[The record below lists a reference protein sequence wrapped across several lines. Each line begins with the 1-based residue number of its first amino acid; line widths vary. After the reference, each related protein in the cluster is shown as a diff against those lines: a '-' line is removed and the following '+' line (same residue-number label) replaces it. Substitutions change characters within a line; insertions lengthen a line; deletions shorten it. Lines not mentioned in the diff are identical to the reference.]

1 MMNRLT
7 MIAIA
12 VLSLTARPTT
22 AIAQVLGSVSA
33 DGMNVVVGRV
43 VVVDGEASHPVPGAL
58 VTLIG
63 YLDDEGRVKREVPS
77 GYEATF
83 GRVTRQEAFTRA
95 DGYFVFRG
103 LGAGSYTLGA
113 EAAGYL
119 RPDYRPRA
127 VALGDDGDG
136 GTVASVTLRLVKYAA
151 ITGRV
156 FDAAGEPVVGAPVA
170 VLRGLRGGQSPV
182 SQTLTGTVTTD
193 DRGAYRIAKLP
204 PGNYLVGV
212 LARST
217 SLPAALG
224 EDLDSAVNGRRDP
237 ALYQALL
244 SGNAHRVRTGEGT
257 RIGGAVLHREG
268 PPPVPSPD
276 GDLLWYATTYYPS
289 ALTADAATAIDLR
302 SGETRSEVN
311 ITVTYART
319 FRVSGVVAGPDG
331 PIGNLMVRLLPPSSD
346 APIVAGDIVPDV
358 GAVTSASGAF
368 EFLAVPPGQYRLIA
382 MYVTPREQGRPMTV
396 DGNLWD
402 ANLWAVE
409 QVAVVDR
416 DVTGLDVTM
425 ARGFRLTGR
434 VTFENPEGLALDE
447 DFYVGL
453 RPFGIGDGYSLSWS
467 HGSMGPDGAF
477 VVVGIPPGRYFIR
490 MNLNSH
496 CRMRGC
502 PSDETWH
509 WKGTTLDG
517 RRLPYNVIDIN
528 GDVSDLEVTVSTRT
542 SGVAGSI
549 VNAAGGADASADVI
563 VFPADTTLWRE
574 DFYDPRVQRVH
585 ATSTGRFEVTD
596 LMPGDYYLVAVE
608 GGYHHEGP
616 GALERLVADA
626 ETVTVADGAVV
637 TRTLRSVKLRER

>member
-58 VTLIG
+58 VTLIA
-63 YLDDEGRVKREVPS
+63 YLDDDGRVRGEIPS

-83 GRVTRQEAFTRA
+83 ARLTRQEAFTGA

-103 LGAGSYTLGA
+103 LAAGSYTLGA
-113 EAAGYL
+113 QAAGFQ
-119 RPDYRPRA
+119 RPDYRPRV
-127 VALGDDGDG
+127 VALGDDGTG
-136 GTVASVTLRLVKYAA
+136 ASVTLRLVRYAA
-151 ITGRV
+151 ISGRV
-156 FDAAGEPVVGAPVA
+156 FDEAGEPMVGAPVA
-170 VLRGLRGGQSPV
+170 VLRGLRGGKSPV

-193 DRGAYRIAKLP
+193 DRGAYRIAELP

-217 SLPAALG
+217 SLPAALAG
-224 EDLDSAVNGRRDP
+224 DLDSAANGRRDS
-237 ALYQALL
+237 ALYQSLR
-244 SGNAHRVRTGEGT
+244 SGNAHRLRTGEGT

-268 PPPVPSPD
+268 PPPVLAPD
-276 GDLLWYATTYYPS
+276 GNLLWYATTYYPS

-302 SGETRSEVN
+302 SGETRTGVDV
-311 ITVTYART
+311 TVTYTRT
-319 FRVSGVVAGPDG
+319 FRVSGVVTGPAGPID
-331 PIGNLMVRLLPPSSD
+331 NLMVRLLPPSSI
-346 APIVAGDIVPDV
+346 APIVAGEIVPEV

-382 MYVTPREQGRPMTV
+382 MYVTPREQGRFVTV

-409 QVAVVDR
+409 QVAVEDR
-416 DVTGLDVTM
+416 DVTGLEVTM
-425 ARGFRLTGR
+425 AKGFRVSGQ
-434 VTFENPEGLALDE
+434 VTFENPDDLALE
-447 DFYVGL
+447 EEFYVAL
-453 RPFGIGDGYSLSWS
+453 TSFGIGDGLTSQGWS
-467 HGSMGPDGAF
+467 QMSMGPDGAF
-477 VVVGIPPGRYFIR
+477 VVLGIPPGRYWIR
-490 MNLNSH
+490 PSLNSD

-502 PSDETWH
+502 TSDETWH

-517 RRLPYNVIDIN
+517 RPLPYNVIDIN

-542 SGVAGSI
+542 SGVVGSI
-549 VNAAGGADASADVI
+549 VNAEGGPDTSADVI
-563 VFPADTTLWRE
+563 VFPSDTTLWSE
-574 DFYDPRVQRVH
+574 DVFSPRVRRVH
-585 ATSTGRFEVTD
+585 ATSTGLFEFTD

-626 ETVTVADGAVV
+626 ETVTVTDGTLV
-637 TRTLRSVKLRER
+637 TRTLRSVTLRER